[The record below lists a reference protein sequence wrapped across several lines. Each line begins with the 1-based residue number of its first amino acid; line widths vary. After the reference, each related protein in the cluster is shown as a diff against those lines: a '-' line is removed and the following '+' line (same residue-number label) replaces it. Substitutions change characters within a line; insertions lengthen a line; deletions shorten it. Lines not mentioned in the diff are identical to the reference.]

1 MKAAAAARTWWA
13 ALRRHSHASEREL
26 ALNAASQISSYVLIG
41 LALTMLVG
49 AIVGLVVT
57 MHEDSRLAAER
68 HAALQLV
75 LDDLQGSV
83 PAQTGHFDRSLLEA
97 MARRTGL
104 NDLRFD
110 TDDGAVVGREV
121 QSLHDSQGRILG
133 WFSWAPDRTLIL
145 ALIWLWSI
153 MGALGIALG
162 TCALLAGG
170 LILRLARTL
179 VANRRTIRKLT
190 SEDPLTGLPNHRV
203 MLEKLNVA
211 LEKRQSGNVVLALID
226 LDGFRDVNDSQGRSG
241 GDSLMRQVAERLQ
254 ASLPP
259 NVQFG
264 RFEDD
269 EFAAIME
276 SNNGDDAAML
286 AESLRGSLS
295 RPIFMEQN
303 WQVTAG
309 IGIAQAPADGNTAEE
324 LSRRA
329 DLALRAAKRKGRG
342 TVQTFEPVI
351 EMDNAEKSFIRREL
365 EAAIAA
371 CSLEVHYQPVVAAA
385 GAGMIGVEALCRWHH
400 PVRGAIA
407 PSVFIP
413 LAEQSGLMPA
423 LGEFVLRRALTD
435 GARWPNLT
443 VAVNLSPLQIRDP
456 KLLDLIA
463 GIAHESGIA
472 PSRVILEITES
483 VLIEDP
489 QATQHRLEALR
500 ALGVGL
506 ALDDFGTGYSS
517 LSYLQK
523 FPFSQIKIDRAFV
536 ASLGSTATAGA
547 VIQSIVTLGHALG
560 MKVLAEGIETDEQRV
575 LLRLAGCDEMQGYLF
590 GKPRAAEVVDKAVA
604 RLAAPEV
611 PRVRR
616 LAR

>member
-41 LALTMLVG
+41 LAVAMLGG

-57 MHEDSRLAAER
+57 MHEDSRLVAER

-75 LDDLQGSV
+75 LDDLQGSM

-203 MLEKLNVA
+203 MLEKLNAA

-241 GDSLMRQVAERLQ
+241 GDALMRQVAERLQ

-276 SNNGDDAAML
+276 SDNGDDAAML

-371 CSLEVHYQPVVAAA
+371 CSLEVHYQPIVAAA
-385 GAGMIGVEALCRWHH
+385 GAGMIGVEALCRWYH

-483 VLIEDP
+483 VLIDDP
-489 QATQHRLEALR
+489 QATQQRLEALR